1 MFFIQHKFRKN
12 LFLLVVLFF
21 ASCTF
26 GSVGNKLK
34 EDAIIINN
42 LLKLLRE
49 IPATFQPIV
58 HSYDDQKDSNL
69 ASFEVSSGTGVN
81 SKIYQ
86 VNILEENSFLEIE
99 KLEFRFNP
107 SEKILGFFSV
117 NSKIQN
123 STSKTH
129 TPYTIPLD
137 LPSNDLYG
145 KTYIS
150 QGQKITSFMI
160 KNSQGVG
167 FGEVSRNLLS
177 PITNAPQG
185 VLASISFYLKRW
197 DLNVKIQQISPPVL
211 PPQDIRNLR
220 ISLQDYRLTFFPR
233 CKIQLKSAEVTEWI
247 LGLNYAR
254 LFRDTIVSNIKKETL
269 NEVFQASTSNPTQ
282 TILIFDVHSLYYL
295 FFENLQAQD
304 VVILQESCL
313 L

>member
-1 MFFIQHKFRKN
+1 MFFIQYKFRKK

-49 IPATFQPIV
+49 IPVIFQPIV

-69 ASFEVSSGTGVN
+69 ANFEVSSGTGVN
-81 SKIYQ
+81 NKLYQ

-107 SEKILGFFSV
+107 PEKVFGFFSV
-117 NSKIQN
+117 NSKFQEPVH
-123 STSKTH
+123 KTH

-137 LPSNDLYG
+137 LPQNDLYG

-150 QGQKITSFMI
+150 QGQKITSFMK

-167 FGEVSRNLLS
+167 LGEVSKTLLS
-177 PITNAPQG
+177 PITNAPAG
-185 VLASISFYLKRW
+185 ILASVSLYLKRW
-197 DLNVKIQQISPPVL
+197 DLNVKVQQISPPVL
-211 PPQDIRNLR
+211 PPQDIRNLH
-220 ISLQDYRLTFFPR
+220 ISFQDYRLTFFPR
-233 CKIQLKSAEVTEWI
+233 CKIQLKPAELTEWI
-247 LGLNYAR
+247 LGINYSR
-254 LFRDTIVSNIKKETL
+254 LFRDAIVSNIKKETL
-269 NEVFQASTSNPTQ
+269 NEIFQSTSSNPTEI
-282 TILIFDVHSLYYL
+282 ILIFDVHSLYYL
-295 FFENLQAQD
+295 FFENLKAQD